1 MPATPRPPLT
11 ATSSAASIDDS
22 TVSLAGT
29 DRADDD
35 DLLLTDEE
43 GDGADTIVSGSLQFA
58 LNAPASEIQAH
69 TEASPLVNGGGAGE
83 PAPAVELADELDGPT
98 AVYTGQAGELELPE
112 GIDKDTV
119 TVLTNQYGC
128 KAWLIGTAHFSRKSQ
143 EDVVKLIQFVRPD
156 CVMLELCR
164 GRVNILHMDEAN
176 IEEELKAL
184 NFERMLE
191 ILRQNGVVEGCLY
204 LLMLNLSA
212 HLTRELGMA
221 PGGEFRKAFQ
231 QARLLPDCE
240 VRLGDRPIQITIS
253 RALSALSIWKKLRLA
268 YNLLTSKGTITKE
281 EVERCKEKEMLE
293 EMLEEMAGDFPGL
306 GKVFVDERDV
316 FLCASLA
323 DATRVVPANTLTGWR
338 PSRTVGVVGIGH
350 CPGMVRNWGKVDHR
364 DQAELLR
371 VSPPS
376 LLGRAV
382 RVTMRVTFWGLV
394 AYCVYRVAPIP
405 RKEAWLTGVRDGI
418 VSNASAVR
426 ATVVQRFSN

>member
-1 MPATPRPPLT
+1 
-11 ATSSAASIDDS
+11 
-22 TVSLAGT
+22 
-29 DRADDD
+29 
-35 DLLLTDEE
+35 
-43 GDGADTIVSGSLQFA
+43 
-58 LNAPASEIQAH
+58 
-69 TEASPLVNGGGAGE
+69 
-83 PAPAVELADELDGPT
+83 
-98 AVYTGQAGELELPE
+98 
-112 GIDKDTV
+112 
-119 TVLTNQYGC
+119 
-128 KAWLIGTAHFSRKSQ
+128 
-143 EDVVKLIQFVRPD
+143 
-156 CVMLELCR
+156 
-164 GRVNILHMDEAN
+164 
-176 IEEELKAL
+176 
-184 NFERMLE
+184 
-191 ILRQNGVVEGCLY
+191 
-204 LLMLNLSA
+204 
-212 HLTRELGMA
+212 
-221 PGGEFRKAFQ
+221 
-231 QARLLPDCE
+231 
-240 VRLGDRPIQITIS
+240 
-253 RALSALSIWKKLRLA
+253 
-268 YNLLTSKGTITKE
+268 
-281 EVERCKEKEMLE
+281 MLE